1 MFAHCSSSPAKV
13 TNQELSLLKTKLEEE
28 VRMDQ
33 KEKKANQEVLKA
45 IKLEMEEM
53 AEDHER

>member
-1 MFAHCSSSPAKV
+1 MFAHWSSSLAKV
-13 TNQELSLLKTKLEEE
+13 TNQELSLLRTKLEEE

-33 KEKKANQEVLKA
+33 KEKKANQEVLKS

>member
-1 MFAHCSSSPAKV
+1 M
-13 TNQELSLLKTKLEEE
+13 LRTKLEEE

-33 KEKKANQEVLKA
+33 KEKKTNQELLKS